1 MWTGNV
7 KAALSSLRT
16 SKWRSLLTML
26 GIIIGVSSV
35 VTIVSL
41 GQGLKNQILGQIN
54 QLGNDVVTVRSG
66 KLVNEG
72 SGGASSLNF
81 LGLFSASTLS
91 DDDVK
96 ALRELPVAKAV
107 VPMAFVTNSASTDS
121 NKLDNVFVIGTSP
134 EMSQVLKQKVKYGE
148 FFKEDTEDTNFAVIG
163 PNIAHNLYG
172 ELNPVGQSIDV
183 LGESFIIRGIL
194 SESSGGLFSIAQTDF
209 NSAVFIPFTQA
220 KKLTE
225 NRLNLLQIVV
235 RGQDPN
241 NLDPTIA
248 EVKKSLLKTHK
259 GQENF
264 SVLKQYELL
273 NIASGVVNT
282 ITGFI
287 SGIAAISLLVGG
299 IGIMNIMLVSVS
311 ERTRE
316 IGIRKALGATNRQI
330 LSQFLVEGMALS
342 IGGGLIGIIASGI
355 IYFGLR
361 IYTDL
366 QPVIT
371 APVVI
376 LAVLV
381 SVSLGIIF
389 SVAPALKAARKDPI
403 QALRGD

>member
-1 MWTGNV
+1 MWSGNV
-7 KAALSSLRT
+7 KAAVNSLRT

-54 QLGNDVVTVRSG
+54 QLGSDVVTVRSG
-66 KLVNEG
+66 KIVNEDN
-72 SGGASSLNF
+72 GGGSSLNF

-91 DDDVK
+91 DADVT
-96 ALRELPVAKAV
+96 ALKELPSAKAV
-107 VPMAFVTNSASTDS
+107 VPMAFVTNSAKSGNS
-121 NKLDNVFVIGTSP
+121 QLDNVFVIGTSP
-134 EMSQVLKQKVKYGE
+134 EMSQVLNQKVKYGE
-148 FFKEDTEDTNFAVIG
+148 FFTQDSEDTNFAVIG
-163 PNIAHNLYG
+163 PNIAHKIYG
-172 ELNPVGQSIDV
+172 ELNPVGQSIEV
-183 LGESFIIRGIL
+183 LGESFVIRGIL
-194 SESSGGLFSIAQTDF
+194 SQSSGGLFSIAQTDF
-209 NSAVFIPFTQA
+209 NSAVFIPFSHA
-220 KKLTE
+220 KRLTD
-225 NRLNLLQIVV
+225 NRLNILQIVV
-235 RGQDPN
+235 RGQNPD
-241 NLDPTIA
+241 NLDPTIE
-248 EVKKSLLKTHK
+248 EVKKTLLSTHK

-273 NIASGVVNT
+273 SIASGVVNT

-342 IGGGLIGIIASGI
+342 IGGGLIGIIASAV

-371 APVVI
+371 LPVVA